1 MGNRHGGLSCGGEPS
16 IRRTKNRS
24 QSKDERNNLQYFFG
38 LITGL
43 SYWLWALCFLSLK
56 IRSILTRCENNL
68 LLSNKQIRE
77 QKTVFETL
85 YQKSADGVWL
95 LRRRV
100 FIDCNEAIVK
110 MFGGND
116 KSQLINISPK
126 DIAPEFQPD
135 GENSYEKALKM
146 NAKAVE
152 NGVHKFEWRAKK
164 IDGTLFG
171 LVCHHHDS
179 DAR

>member
-1 MGNRHGGLSCGGEPS
+1 MGVMFL
-16 IRRTKNRS
+16 
-24 QSKDERNNLQYFFG
+24 
-38 LITGL
+38 
-43 SYWLWALCFLSLK
+43 LSLK
-56 IRSILTRCENNL
+56 RYDQFSSSAEENSIYFDNVAIYLSKNVL
-68 LLSNKQIRE
+68 LIFTKI
-77 QKTVFETL
+77 KTNWTF
-85 YQKSADGVWL
+85 GL
-95 LRRRV
+95 LRDNI

-152 NGVHKFEWRAKK
+152 NGVHKFE
-164 IDGTLFG
+164 
-171 LVCHHHDS
+171 
-179 DAR
+179 